1 MSKVNGVVGSRFIT
15 VVPSGAPSG
24 HKPINCVARVGSR
37 SGSTVGY
44 NLLRMEEQWVRPI
57 VCAPVTTN
65 GNQTRIRRALS
76 PAVGSVCGDPGK
88 RIVLEHP

>member
-1 MSKVNGVVGSRFIT
+1 M
-15 VVPSGAPSG
+15 VPSGAPFG
-24 HKPINCVARVGSR
+24 HKLINCVARVGSR

-65 GNQTRIRRALS
+65 GNQTCIRRAY
-76 PAVGSVCGDPGK
+76 
-88 RIVLEHP
+88 LELWAQYVTLEKNYFSHPRF

>member
-1 MSKVNGVVGSRFIT
+1 

-24 HKPINCVARVGSR
+24 HKLINCVARVGSR

-65 GNQTRIRRALS
+65 GNQTCMYKRRAYLQLGG
-76 PAVGSVCGDPGK
+76 GSVCDPGK
-88 RIVLEHP
+88 KNVSHIQVLVT

>member
-1 MSKVNGVVGSRFIT
+1 

-24 HKPINCVARVGSR
+24 HKLINCVARVGSR

-65 GNQTRIRRALS
+65 GNQTCMSKKSIS
-76 PAVGSVCGDPGK
+76 PAVGWAQSVTLGK
-88 RIVLEHP
+88 KCSSHPSFG